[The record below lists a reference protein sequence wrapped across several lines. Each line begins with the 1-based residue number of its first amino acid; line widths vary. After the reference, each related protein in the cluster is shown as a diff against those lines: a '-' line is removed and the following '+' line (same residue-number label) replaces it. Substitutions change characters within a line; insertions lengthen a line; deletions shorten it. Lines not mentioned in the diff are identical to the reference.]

1 MKVEDRS
8 ENVSDELSLMIEEQ
22 ARPRLGRAARGN
34 KEEMEARSTRR
45 EAVGQLANWSGRFG
59 KGDMCGVE
67 KEQRMCALQWGGC
80 GWSMTCVV
88 LGPETD

>member
-1 MKVEDRS
+1 MLEVEDRS

-22 ARPRLGRAARGN
+22 ARSGLSRAAPGN

-45 EAVGQLANWSGRFG
+45 EAVGQLANGSGRFG

-67 KEQRMCALQWGGC
+67 KE
-80 GWSMTCVV
+80 
-88 LGPETD
+88 

>member
-1 MKVEDRS
+1 LKVEDRS

-22 ARPRLGRAARGN
+22 ARSGLSRAARGN
-34 KEEMEARSTRR
+34 REEMEARSTRR
-45 EAVGQLANWSGRFG
+45 EAVGQLANGSGRFG

-67 KEQRMCALQWGGC
+67 DARVAMERV
-80 GWSMTCVV
+80 SMTCVV

>member
-22 ARPRLGRAARGN
+22 ARSGLSRGARGN

-45 EAVGQLANWSGRFG
+45 EAVGQLTW
-59 KGDMCGVE
+59 
-67 KEQRMCALQWGGC
+67 KETAYKTR
-80 GWSMTCVV
+80 
-88 LGPETD
+88 